1 VKKPKPFFLTLK
13 QTSFMEN
20 LRITN
25 GFPKLSDAGLKVRTN
40 EIIAGV
46 TANFATA
53 PGLAALVT
61 ANTNFTDALSAAI
74 NGGKY
79 EKALKN
85 QYRTE
90 LIEQLHLMGNYVL
103 YTCAGDRAMAISS
116 GFSIAKA
123 PSPAPEVSKAE
134 NQKLDS
140 GQNAGE
146 LKYSFAK
153 VPGAR
158 SYVYQA
164 TQEPLTESSDWNS
177 HMGTQRK
184 FLFAG
189 LESGKRYWVR
199 VAAVGIAGQAVYSD
213 PLSRLVQ

>member
-1 VKKPKPFFLTLK
+1 
-13 QTSFMEN
+13 MET

-25 GFPKLSDAGLKVRTN
+25 GFQRISDANLKIRTN
-40 EIIAGV
+40 EIIAGI

-53 PGLAALVT
+53 PGLTALSD
-61 ANTNFTDALSAAI
+61 ANQNFTNALSAAI

-85 QYRTE
+85 QYRVE

-103 YTCAGDRAMAISS
+103 YTCAGDRPKAISS
-116 GFSIAKA
+116 GFSIAKP
-123 PSPAPEVSKAE
+123 PSPGPAVTKAE
-134 NQKLDS
+134 NQKLDN
-140 GQNAGE
+140 GANAGE
-146 LKYSFAK
+146 LKYSFEK

-164 TQEPLTESSDWNS
+164 TPEPLTEASDWTS
-177 HMGTQRK
+177 YMGTQRK
-184 FLFAG
+184 FLFSG
-189 LESGKRYWVR
+189 LDSGKRYWVR
-199 VAAVGIAGQAVYSD
+199 VAAVGIAGQSVYSD

>member
-1 VKKPKPFFLTLK
+1 
-13 QTSFMEN
+13 MET

-25 GFPKLSDAGLKVRTN
+25 GFQRLSDANLKIRTN
-40 EIIAGV
+40 EIIAGI

-61 ANTNFTDALSAAI
+61 ANGNFTDALSDAI

-90 LIEQLHLMGNYVL
+90 LIEQLHLMANYVL
-103 YTCAGDRAMAISS
+103 YTCAGDKPKAISS
-116 GFSIAKA
+116 GFTIAKT

-134 NQKLDS
+134 NQKLDT
-140 GQNAGE
+140 GANAGE
-146 LKYSFAK
+146 LKYSFEK

-158 SYVYQA
+158 SYVYQV
-164 TQEPLTESSDWNS
+164 TQEPLTETSD
-177 HMGTQRK
+177 
-184 FLFAG
+184 
-189 LESGKRYWVR
+189 
-199 VAAVGIAGQAVYSD
+199 
-213 PLSRLVQ
+213 

>member
-1 VKKPKPFFLTLK
+1 
-13 QTSFMEN
+13 MET

-25 GFPKLSDAGLKVRTN
+25 GFQRLSDANLKVRTN
-40 EIIAGV
+40 EIITGI

-53 PGLAALVT
+53 PGLADLST
-61 ANTNFTDALSAAI
+61 ANQNFTNALSTAI

-79 EKALKN
+79 EKALRD
-85 QYRTE
+85 QYRQE
-90 LIEQLHLMGNYVL
+90 LIEQLHLMANYVL
-103 YTCAGDRAMAISS
+103 YTCAGDRPKAISS
-116 GFSIAKA
+116 GFSIAKQ
-123 PSPAPEVSKAE
+123 PSPGPDVTKAE
-134 NQKLDS
+134 NQKLDN

-146 LKYSFAK
+146 LQYSFEK

-158 SYVYQA
+158 SYVYQV
-164 TQEPLTESSDWNS
+164 TQEPLTETSDWTN

-199 VAAVGIAGQAVYSD
+199 VAAIGTGGQTVYSD

>member
-1 VKKPKPFFLTLK
+1 
-13 QTSFMEN
+13 MET

-25 GFPKLSDAGLKVRTN
+25 GFAKLSDAALKVRIN
-40 EIIAGV
+40 EILLGV
-46 TANFATA
+46 TTNFATA
-53 PGLAALVT
+53 PGLADLST
-61 ANTNFTDALSAAI
+61 ANQNFTNALSEAV

-79 EKALKN
+79 QKALKN

-90 LIEQLHLMGNYVL
+90 LIEQMHLMANYIL
-103 YTCAGDRAMAISS
+103 YTCAGDRARAISS
-116 GFSIAKA
+116 GFKVAKI
-123 PSPAPEVSKAE
+123 PSPAPEVTKAE
-134 NQKLDS
+134 NQKLDN
-140 GQNAGE
+140 GANAGE
-146 LKYSFAK
+146 LKYSFEK

-158 SYVYQA
+158 SYLYQV
-164 TQEPLTESSDWNS
+164 TQEPLTETSDWNNY
-177 HMGTQRK
+177 MGTQRK